1 MPTPAYD
8 AGDTPEQVDAVL
20 ERYAG
25 TVPQAMT
32 YLVKDAH
39 RRHRPVRVGAAT
51 AYIVVDDDGVL
62 QDALLRKGPAA
73 KTIKALGLRR
83 IALAVAVPR
92 GPVAATVEALR
103 ALGVPA
109 GAETGGERG
118 PSARGRP
125 DVRAAAAAG
134 APARPERRGCGPGGG
149 AVARVMQAPPRPVY
163 GARDRPTP
171 DALEGQRRED
181 QGRSRIRD
189 RQAD

>member
-83 IALAVAVPR
+83 IAPAVAVSR

-109 GAETGGERG
+109 VAETRGERG
-118 PSARGRP
+118 PSGRP
-125 DVRAAAAAG
+125 RRAAA
-134 APARPERRGCGPGGG
+134 PTYARPLPPVPPLDLSVEV
-149 AVARVMQAPPRPVY
+149 AARVA
-163 GARDRPTP
+163 
-171 DALEGQRRED
+171 ALLRT
-181 QGRSRIRD
+181 
-189 RQAD
+189 

>member
-25 TVPQAMT
+25 TVPQAMS

-39 RRHRPVRVGAAT
+39 RRHGRVRVGAAT

-83 IALAVAVPR
+83 IAPAVAVSR

-109 GAETGGERG
+109 VAETRGERG
-118 PSARGRP
+118 PSGRP
-125 DVRAAAAAG
+125 RRAAA
-134 APARPERRGCGPGGG
+134 PTYARPLPPVPPLDLSVEV
-149 AVARVMQAPPRPVY
+149 AARVA
-163 GARDRPTP
+163 
-171 DALEGQRRED
+171 ALLRT
-181 QGRSRIRD
+181 
-189 RQAD
+189 